1 MKASMAKGRTGDRA
15 GINPPARSAF
25 QRRNREQFL
34 FFFVGRS
41 TSGMLFRAAQKVQ
54 VSKNHRWRNLKR
66 TAPRGHCRER
76 ATHQSNYDNSECK
89 IREHPFVTMLPD
101 LPYGLLLR
109 EAHHDRNE
117 DGVHGKVERTRKEYE
132 RHHVLGVKRTYNEIR
147 GSESEAAAQDERC
160 RAEQQ

>member
-1 MKASMAKGRTGDRA
+1 MAKGRTGDRA
-15 GINPPARSAF
+15 GINTPARSAF

-89 IREHPFVTMLPD
+89 IREHPFEIVVIGLMSGSFSTMTAWRSSLQVAPAMV
-101 LPYGLLLR
+101 LAYLYFLGRSKKQAGSRAANEEEEELLAVSSL
-109 EAHHDRNE
+109 
-117 DGVHGKVERTRKEYE
+117 ER
-132 RHHVLGVKRTYNEIR
+132 
-147 GSESEAAAQDERC
+147 
-160 RAEQQ
+160 